1 MSKKNIKVSKKFA
14 KRQFSTAGMAL
25 LLYALIVLIL
35 PEFLKLYFMSIGIY
49 SDNNSLINTG
59 ILYTLIVIGTLVPF
73 LLLKQSCHIRIKDF
87 WRKCNAGFSD
97 LFADSIVYSA
107 IGTLFMFL
115 TIVINSYIKIGDS
128 MITSLG
134 ISVNGSWAYNPIFFV
149 LFVIAT
155 PFVEEIAFRGI
166 LLRVLGRYGN
176 YFAMISCSLV
186 YAILHGSI
194 AEVIPTFFLSIILIK
209 LTLKYRSIQPAV
221 VAHIIFNAI
230 LYLMALTPGKYYQ
243 IVAIVIFAIYLMA
256 IIVVFS
262 RNYRYVKVRQKNN
275 EKMLY
280 SLFFFRFTV
289 FLSLIIGA
297 VYTVLYTFL

>member
-1 MSKKNIKVSKKFA
+1 MSKKNIKVSKRFA

-35 PEFLKLYFMSIGIY
+35 PEFLMLYFNSIGIY
-49 SDNNSLINTG
+49 SNNNSLMNTG
-59 ILYTLIVIGTLVPF
+59 ILYSLIVIGTLVPF

-87 WRKCNAGFSD
+87 WRKCNVGFYD
-97 LFADSIVYSA
+97 LLSDSIIYSA

-134 ISVNGSWAYNPIFFV
+134 ISANTSWAYNPIFFV
-149 LFVIAT
+149 LYVIAT
-155 PFVEEIAFRGI
+155 PIVEEIAFRGI

-194 AEVIPTFFLSIILIK
+194 AEVIPTFFLSVILIK
-209 LTLKYRSIQPAV
+209 ITLKYRSIQPAV
-221 VAHIIFNAI
+221 VVHIVFNAI
-230 LYLMALTPGKYYQ
+230 MYFMAITPGKYYQ
-243 IVAIVIFAIYLMA
+243 IVAIVIFSIYLMA
-256 IIVVFS
+256 IFITFS
-262 RNYRYVKVRQKNN
+262 RNYRFVKVRRKNN
-275 EKMLY
+275 EKKLY
-280 SLFFFRFTV
+280 SLFFGRITV
-289 FLSLIIGA
+289 ILSLAIGII
-297 VYTVLYTFL
+297 YTVLYTFL